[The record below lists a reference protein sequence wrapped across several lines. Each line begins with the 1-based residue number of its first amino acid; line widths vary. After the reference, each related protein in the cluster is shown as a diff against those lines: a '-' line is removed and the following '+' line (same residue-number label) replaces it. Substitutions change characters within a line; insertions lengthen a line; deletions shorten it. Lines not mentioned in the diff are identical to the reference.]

1 MQKGKLVLVQQ
12 RPKEA
17 KKARKPRTPK
27 QLVLP
32 LLATGRTD

>member
-1 MQKGKLVLVQQ
+1 MQKGKLVLIQQ
-12 RPKEA
+12 RPKKA
-17 KKARKPRTPK
+17 KKARKPRKPQ

>member
-1 MQKGKLVLVQQ
+1 MQNGKLVLIQQ
-12 RPKEA
+12 RLKKA
-17 KKARKPRTPK
+17 KKARKPRKPQ